1 MFKKIFTYLSCIL
14 VLVFLWVISSNAVF
28 TTYSSKSELYLR
40 KNNSNSQIL
49 QVDSTLTPQYFYRYG
64 EACEIQL
71 NEFHIDKTLNDF
83 EAKILWTETTEFGE
97 SYYAYSPKLKYSCT
111 VNGKKVNLQ
120 IFVGKDTVK
129 LASPIIFG
137 SY

>member
-1 MFKKIFTYLSCIL
+1 MFKKIFTYSSCVL
-14 VLVFLWVISSNAVF
+14 VLVFVWIISSSAIF
-28 TTYSSKSELYLR
+28 ITYSGKSELYLR

-49 QVDSTLTPQYFYRYG
+49 QVDSTQTPLYFYKYG

-71 NEFHIDKTLNDF
+71 QKFDINKTLNEL
-83 EAKILWTETTEFGE
+83 EAKVLWTETTEFGE
-97 SYYAYSPKLKYSCT
+97 SYYAYSPKLRYSCT
-111 VNGKKVNLQ
+111 VNGQKVNLQ
-120 IFVGKDTVK
+120 IFVGRNTAK